1 VVTNRQVGSRRMTDM
16 MRAQMDHPLARP
28 KWVLPEGGT
37 AARLTRE
44 AVLGRVQENLR
55 RAGAT
60 SWSDLGGERW
70 EETFSARDGAELARE
85 IFAAFRREEG
95 RKYFAGCEVA
105 LHEAPERYILRSG
118 LQLAVPASE
127 FADGVIGDGD
137 NVFSAEDLTGTV
149 FVVREVSEVD
159 RLMTEGVPEGTIG
172 VIDDAGGTLTAPIL
186 PDFDAVICLAG
197 SVRSHLAIIARE
209 FSVPTLMG
217 ARLTRPLRTGERIT
231 VAFSA
236 PAQNVEAYFGEDL
249 APRAEIRP
257 AGV

>member
-1 VVTNRQVGSRRMTDM
+1 M
-16 MRAQMDHPLARP
+16 MRPEMEHPLAHP

-44 AVLGRVQENLR
+44 AVFERVQDNVR

-60 SWSDLGGERW
+60 SWSALGGDRW
-70 EETFSARDGAELARE
+70 ADVFSARDGEDLAGE

-105 LHEAPERYILRSG
+105 LHEAPERYVLRSG
-118 LQLAVPASE
+118 LELAIPASE

-149 FVVREVSEVD
+149 LVVREVSEVD

-186 PDFDAVICLAG
+186 PDFDAVVCLAG
-197 SVRSHLAIIARE
+197 TVRSHLAIIARE
-209 FSVPTLMG
+209 FGVPTLMG
-217 ARLTRPLRTGERIT
+217 ARLTRALQTGERIT

-257 AGV
+257 AVG